1 MVTFLAIMGWFGK
14 KFKCD
19 ACGTKF
25 KSEAELMDHAKS
37 HKMAAENDTGSG
49 LFPCATCM
57 EEFESKGEL
66 QDHIKQFH

>member
-1 MVTFLAIMGWFGK
+1 MTPMDWFGK

-19 ACGTKF
+19 ACGAKF

-37 HKMAAENDTGSG
+37 HKTAAAENDTGSG
-49 LFPCATCM
+49 LFSCDQCM

-66 QDHIKQFH
+66 QDHAKQFH